1 MIVQMMAFKPF
12 AILLP
17 VASSWHSLTTDHTG
31 DGNGYFMPVNASIQP
46 SAFYVDTVRGL
57 YGGSTYEFAARI
69 INVILSSTYNN
80 NAIQPNLTFTIS
92 RTDGPIL
99 QTYNSG
105 NIPSTA
111 SQQWNQYGFFFTAPP
126 GVNDIFLRMVNNAP
140 GGCGNDLALDDITFR
155 DCGPQLTPVVTGF
168 NTTTLNLCENIAA
181 NYPLSCTVSAGFI
194 NPVFQCQIRFNNGVW
209 TDVAGANSSSY
220 NLNILAGAPTG
231 GYEYRL
237 AVEEGNFGTL
247 QCRISS
253 SPILHNINVS

>member
-1 MIVQMMAFKPF
+1 MCLMIVQMMAFIPF

-17 VASSWHSLTTDHTG
+17 VASSWHSLTTDHTD
-31 DGNGYFMPVNASIQP
+31 DGNGYFMLVNASIQP

-57 YGGSTYEFAARI
+57 CGGSTYEFGAWI

-155 DCGPQLTPVVTGF
+155 V
-168 NTTTLNLCENIAA
+168 
-181 NYPLSCTVSAGFI
+181 
-194 NPVFQCQIRFNNGVW
+194 
-209 TDVAGANSSSY
+209 
-220 NLNILAGAPTG
+220 
-231 GYEYRL
+231 
-237 AVEEGNFGTL
+237 
-247 QCRISS
+247 
-253 SPILHNINVS
+253 